1 MTPMSWHNW
10 QSKKWNLGSLCL
22 THSQR
27 SRCGDH
33 LNYSSVIFW
42 LDGFRTN
49 QTCSKKRPLRSLRI
63 TLGDYE
69 GVAPEDRANYL
80 LDILEREVAAVL
92 KPGVGRFEVLLESFG
107 LSGAVPESVRRC
119 LFELSQV
126 RNVLVHRRGIA
137 DRRLIEQCPWL
148 QLKIGDRAVVK
159 NEQMHR
165 YTTAAMAYSMII
177 LRRLRCVF

>member
-10 QSKKWNLGSLCL
+10 QSKKWNAQSAVSLWGSLEL
-22 THSQR
+22 LIR
-27 SRCGDH
+27 D
-33 LNYSSVIFW
+33 LW

-63 TLGDYE
+63 TLGVYE

-126 RNVLVHRRGIA
+126 RNVLVHRRG
-137 DRRLIEQCPWL
+137 RRRTPA
-148 QLKIGDRAVVK
+148 GP
-159 NEQMHR
+159 
-165 YTTAAMAYSMII
+165 
-177 LRRLRCVF
+177 